1 MALLLEEFLHA
12 KPNDVA
18 QRDHHNAANDQR
30 QGNGAGAIALTLII
44 GGIVV
49 VSLGY
54 IVWLRVKK
62 FLKK

>member
-1 MALLLEEFLHA
+1 MNFPLYIG
-12 KPNDVA
+12 PSM
-18 QRDHHNAANDQR
+18 
-30 QGNGAGAIALTLII
+30 GAGAIALTLVI
-44 GGIVV
+44 GSIVV

>member
-1 MALLLEEFLHA
+1 MNFPLYIG
-12 KPNDVA
+12 PSM
-18 QRDHHNAANDQR
+18 
-30 QGNGAGAIALTLII
+30 GAGAIVLTLII

-49 VSLGY
+49 ASLGY

>member
-1 MALLLEEFLHA
+1 MNFPLYIG
-12 KPNDVA
+12 PSM
-18 QRDHHNAANDQR
+18 
-30 QGNGAGAIALTLII
+30 GAGAIALSLVI

-62 FLKK
+62 ILKK

>member
-1 MALLLEEFLHA
+1 MNFPLYI
-12 KPNDVA
+12 
-18 QRDHHNAANDQR
+18 
-30 QGNGAGAIALTLII
+30 GTSMGAGAIALTLVIV
-44 GGIVV
+44 GIVV